1 MPLHATRRRR
11 APPPEGRVSPAT
23 TITMSAPAIPLDEFD
38 EEMASTRRLLERVPT
53 DRADWKPHPK
63 SFSLGDLAR
72 LVASMPAWIAST
84 LREPAI
90 DLGAPGDAG
99 AGYGQPIDAL
109 VETFDR
115 NVREARLALEAVTG
129 DALAA
134 EWQLRTGDQVLLAL
148 PRDAAVRQHLR
159 HFAHHRGQLTV
170 YARLLDVPVP
180 SIYGPTADE
189 RWG

>member
-1 MPLHATRRRR
+1 M
-11 APPPEGRVSPAT
+11 T
-23 TITMSAPAIPLDEFD
+23 TTLLAIPLDEFD
-38 EEMASTRRLLERVPT
+38 QEMATTRRLLERVPA
-53 DRADWKPHPK
+53 DRADWQPHPK

-72 LVASMPAWIAST
+72 LVASMPAWIGST

-90 DLGAPGDAG
+90 DLDAPGEAG
-99 AGYGQPIDAL
+99 AGYGQPIDGL

-115 NVREARLALEAVTG
+115 NVRDARAALEAVTG
-129 DALAA
+129 EALGAT
-134 EWQLRTGDQVLLAL
+134 WQLRMGDRVLLSL

-159 HFAHHRGQLTV
+159 HFVHHRGQLTV